1 MAYEWWMHSGRL
13 RIINGRFS
21 ESEGMTVRKL
31 IIGFGTL
38 ALCMGA
44 YAQTPAVTSGGI
56 SNAANG
62 LTPVSPGALV
72 SIYGTNLAAGLAQAD
87 TIPLSTTLNGV
98 SVTFNGIQAPL
109 LFVSGGQINAQLPW
123 NVLSSGT
130 TGTANVVVTRN
141 GTASAS
147 QSFQVGPF
155 SPGIFAIN
163 NIAVAI
169 NPDGSIAA
177 PAGAIPGIN
186 TKPAK
191 IGDPGGLV
199 ILCTGLGAVNPAG
212 VNGAASLD
220 ALRTATT
227 TPTVLIGG
235 KAAQVVFAGLSPQ
248 FVGVNQINVAI
259 PAGTPT
265 GNNVPIQISL
275 GSVTTSDSITIAVSN

>member
-1 MAYEWWMHSGRL
+1 VKTFLPSVMLGVSLLVSGAVAAYG
-13 RIINGRFS
+13 
-21 ESEGMTVRKL
+21 
-31 IIGFGTL
+31 
-38 ALCMGA
+38 
-44 YAQTPAVTSGGI
+44 QTPAVSAGGV

-62 LTPVSPGALV
+62 ITPVTPGSLV

-87 TIPLSTTLNGV
+87 SIPLATTLSNV
-98 SVTFNGIQAPL
+98 SVTFNGVPAPL
-109 LFVSGGQINAQLPW
+109 LFVSTGQINAQLPW

-141 GTASAS
+141 NQSSTA
-147 QSFQVGPF
+147 QSLQVGPF
-155 SPGIFAIN
+155 SPGIFAIG

-186 TKPAK
+186 TRPAK

-199 ILCTGLGAVNPAG
+199 ILCTGLGAVDSPVA
-212 VNGAASLD
+212 NGAASLD
-220 ALRTATT
+220 KLRTATT
-227 TPTVLIGG
+227 TPSVLIGG
-235 KAAQVVFAGLSPQ
+235 TPAQVVFAGLSPQ

-265 GNNVPIQISL
+265 GNAVSLQISL
-275 GSVTTSDSITIAVSN
+275 GGITTSASVTIAVSN

>member
-1 MAYEWWMHSGRL
+1 MKNLLKTML
-13 RIINGRFS
+13 
-21 ESEGMTVRKL
+21 
-31 IIGFGTL
+31 L
-38 ALCMGA
+38 AAAVVAA
-44 YAQTPAVTSGGI
+44 YAQNPVVSAGGV

-62 LTPVSPGALV
+62 LGTVTPGSLV
-72 SIYGTNLAAGLAQAD
+72 SIYGSELAGGLAQAD
-87 TIPLSTTLNGV
+87 TIPLATSLNNV
-98 SVTFNGIQAPL
+98 SVTFNGVPAPL

-130 TGTANVVVTRN
+130 VGTASVVVTRN
-141 GTASAS
+141 NQPSAA
-147 QSFQVGPF
+147 QSLQVGPF
-155 SPGIFAIN
+155 SPGIFAIG

-177 PAGAIPGIN
+177 PAGAIPGIA

-199 ILCTGLGAVNPAG
+199 ILCTGLGAVDPPA

-265 GNNVPIQISL
+265 GNAVSLQISL
-275 GSVTTSDSITIAVSN
+275 GNVTTSADITIAVSQ

>member
-1 MAYEWWMHSGRL
+1 MRTIL
-13 RIINGRFS
+13 
-21 ESEGMTVRKL
+21 V
-31 IIGFGTL
+31 GFLVLSAFT
-38 ALCMGA
+38 CI
-44 YAQTPAVTSGGI
+44 YAQTPVVSSGGV

-62 LTPVSPGALV
+62 LATVTPGSLV

-87 TIPLSTTLNGV
+87 TIPLSTTLNSV
-98 SVTFNGIQAPL
+98 SVTFNGVAAPL

-141 GTASAS
+141 GTPSAA
-147 QSFQVGPF
+147 QSFPVGPF

-177 PAGAIPGIN
+177 PAGAIPGIS

-191 IGDPGGLV
+191 VGDPGGLV
-199 ILCTGLGAVNPAG
+199 ILCTGLGAVNPAA
-212 VNGAASLD
+212 VSGAASLD

-227 TPTVLIGG
+227 TPTVLVGG
-235 KAAQVVFAGLSPQ
+235 QPATVVFAGLSPQ
-248 FVGVNQINVAI
+248 FVGVNQINVAL

-265 GNNVPIQISL
+265 GNAVSLQIQV
-275 GSVTTSDSITIAVSN
+275 GGVTTSNSVTIAVSN

>member
-1 MAYEWWMHSGRL
+1 
-13 RIINGRFS
+13 
-21 ESEGMTVRKL
+21 
-31 IIGFGTL
+31 
-38 ALCMGA
+38 
-44 YAQTPAVTSGGI
+44 
-56 SNAANG
+56 
-62 LTPVSPGALV
+62 
-72 SIYGTNLAAGLAQAD
+72 
-87 TIPLSTTLNGV
+87 
-98 SVTFNGIQAPL
+98 VTFNGVPAPL

-130 TGTANVVVTRN
+130 TGSANVVVTRN
-141 GTASAS
+141 NQASAP
-147 QSFQVGPF
+147 QTLQVGPF

-186 TKPAK
+186 THPAK

-199 ILCTGLGAVNPAG
+199 ILCTGLGAVNPPA

-227 TPTVLIGG
+227 TPTVMIGNT
-235 KAAQVVFAGLSPQ
+235 AAQVVFAGLSPQ

-265 GNNVPIQISL
+265 GNAVPIQISL
-275 GSVTTSDSITIAVSN
+275 GGVTTSASITIAVSN